1 MNEKFLIVPQLL
13 ATLLLGIL
21 CGVFAAFTLDIAP
34 AFEQVDAV
42 TYINMQQHLNQTP
55 RNLGFAA
62 LFFGATL
69 FPFVSAGMAAWKSQR
84 RVALYWLII
93 ALVHFI
99 GVYWVSI
106 VINIPLHQEMLGW
119 NPAAPPADWQ
129 GAREGWANG
138 NLIRTLTEGVC
149 FVGALTLVVLR
160 GWLAAQPVYVMR
172 RQH

>member
-1 MNEKFLIVPQLL
+1 MNAKFLIVPQLL

-21 CGVFAAFTLDIAP
+21 CGVFAAFALDVAP
-34 AFEQVDAV
+34 ALRQVDAA
-42 TYINMQQHLNQTP
+42 TYINMQQYLNQTP
-55 RNLGFAA
+55 RNLGFAL

-69 FPFVSAGMAAWKSQR
+69 FPFLSAGMAAWKSQR

-106 VINIPLHQEMLGW
+106 VINIPLHQEILGW
-119 NPAAPPADWQ
+119 NPAAPPTDWQ
-129 GAREGWANG
+129 STRESWENG
-138 NLIRTLTEGVC
+138 NVIRTLTEGVC
-149 FVGALTLVVLR
+149 FMGALTLIVLR

-172 RQH
+172 KQH

>member
-1 MNEKFLIVPQLL
+1 MNAKFLIVPQLL

-21 CGVFAAFTLDIAP
+21 CGVFAAFTLDVTP
-34 AFEQVDAV
+34 ALQQVDAT
-42 TYINMQQHLNQTP
+42 TYTHVQQHLNQTP
-55 RNLGFAA
+55 RNLGFAV

-69 FPFVSAGMAAWKSQR
+69 FPFVSAGMAAWQSQR
-84 RVALYWLII
+84 PVALYWLII

-106 VINIPLHQEMLGW
+106 VINIPLHQETLGW
-119 NPAAPPADWQ
+119 NPAAPPTDWQ
-129 GAREGWANG
+129 SSRESWANG

>member
-1 MNEKFLIVPQLL
+1 MNAKFLIVPQLL

-21 CGVFAAFTLDIAP
+21 CGVFAAFTLDVVP
-34 AFEQVDAV
+34 ALQQVDAV
-42 TYINMQQHLNQTP
+42 TYANMQQHLNQTP
-55 RNLGFAA
+55 RNLGFAV

-119 NPAAPPADWQ
+119 NLAAPPADWQ
-129 GAREGWANG
+129 SSRESWANG

-149 FVGALTLVVLR
+149 FMGALTLVVLR

-172 RQH
+172 RQN

>member
-1 MNEKFLIVPQLL
+1 MNAKFLIVPQLL

-21 CGVFAAFTLDIAP
+21 CGVFAAFTLDVTP
-34 AFEQVDAV
+34 ALQQVDAT
-42 TYINMQQHLNQTP
+42 TYTHVQQHLNQTP
-55 RNLGFAA
+55 RNLGFAV

-69 FPFVSAGMAAWKSQR
+69 FPFVSAGMAAWQSQR

-106 VINIPLHQEMLGW
+106 VINIPLHQETMGW
-119 NPAAPPADWQ
+119 NPAAPPTDWQ
-129 GAREGWANG
+129 SSRESWANG